1 MAKRGK
7 IPTPKTQREILN
19 SQIEPYNPPVGSP
32 GFSNT
37 GNPNNA
43 NVPNRGEQISF
54 RDDTT
59 KPFTLGIKDIDE
71 AIAYYMEEVIKPT
84 VIQNGAVQQVPFI
97 YGSPERW
104 KQVQKD
110 GYYRDKKGKIMLPL
124 ITFKRNNIE
133 KVKWVI
139 TDEKFIIHF
148 INDSK
153 NLVGYVDYRKEIG
166 LKPGDYGIFNTSQ
179 LIKCLNILDGDILV
193 DATTSKL
200 NMADTNYDI
209 KFNLADPAV
218 IPNVP
223 DVSNNSDEWSVTFD
237 VNDEFITRFV
247 KSKDALS
254 ELETFTIETRE
265 GFTGEELVFTVGTNI
280 TNTIEFTVENVK
292 INESF
297 GAIPF
302 DSNLMKEILKANKD
316 YHSGEIRI
324 NKKGLLDAHLH
335 CGDDLYTGYYLV
347 RRQENN

>member
-1 MAKRGK
+1 M
-7 IPTPKTQREILN
+7 
-19 SQIEPYNPPVGSP
+19 
-32 GFSNT
+32 
-37 GNPNNA
+37 
-43 NVPNRGEQISF
+43 ISKKVIS
-54 RDDTT
+54 DIVS
-59 KPFTLGIKDIDE
+59 KYSLG
-71 AIAYYMEEVIKPT
+71 
-84 VIQNGAVQQVPFI
+84 
-97 YGSPERW
+97 
-104 KQVQKD
+104 
-110 GYYRDKKGKIMLPL
+110 
-124 ITFKRNNIE
+124 NNIE

-139 TDEKFIIHF
+139 TDDKFHINF

-153 NLVGYVDYRKEIG
+153 NLVGYVEYRKDIG

-223 DVSNNSDEWSVTFD
+223 SIDDSDDWSVSFE
-237 VNDEFITRFV
+237 VSDEFITRFV

-254 ELETFTIETRE
+254 ELDTFTVETRD
-265 GFTGEELVFTVGTNI
+265 GFNGEELVFTVGTNI
-280 TNTIEFTVENVK
+280 TNTIEFTVENAT

-297 GAIPF
+297 EAVPF
-302 DSNLMKEILKANKD
+302 DSILLKEILKANRT

-335 CGDDLYTGYYLV
+335 HGDDLYTGYYLV

>member
-1 MAKRGK
+1 M
-7 IPTPKTQREILN
+7 
-19 SQIEPYNPPVGSP
+19 
-32 GFSNT
+32 
-37 GNPNNA
+37 
-43 NVPNRGEQISF
+43 ISKKVIS
-54 RDDTT
+54 DIVS
-59 KPFTLGIKDIDE
+59 KYSLG
-71 AIAYYMEEVIKPT
+71 
-84 VIQNGAVQQVPFI
+84 
-97 YGSPERW
+97 
-104 KQVQKD
+104 
-110 GYYRDKKGKIMLPL
+110 
-124 ITFKRNNIE
+124 NNIE

-139 TDEKFIIHF
+139 TDDKFHINF

-153 NLVGYVDYRKEIG
+153 NLVGYVEYRKDIG

-209 KFNLADPAV
+209 KFNLADPTV

-223 DVSNNSDEWSVTFD
+223 DINDSDDWSVSFS
-237 VNDEFITRFV
+237 VSDEFITRFV

-254 ELETFTIETRE
+254 ELDTFTVETRD
-265 GFTGEELVFTVGTNI
+265 GFNGEELVFTVGTNI
-280 TNTIEFTVENVK
+280 TNTIEFTVENAT

-297 GAIPF
+297 EAVPF
-302 DSNLMKEILKANKD
+302 DSNLLKEILKANRT

-335 CGDDLYTGYYLV
+335 HGDNLYTGYYLV

>member
-1 MAKRGK
+1 M
-7 IPTPKTQREILN
+7 
-19 SQIEPYNPPVGSP
+19 
-32 GFSNT
+32 
-37 GNPNNA
+37 
-43 NVPNRGEQISF
+43 ISKKVIS
-54 RDDTT
+54 DIVS
-59 KPFTLGIKDIDE
+59 KYSLG
-71 AIAYYMEEVIKPT
+71 
-84 VIQNGAVQQVPFI
+84 
-97 YGSPERW
+97 
-104 KQVQKD
+104 
-110 GYYRDKKGKIMLPL
+110 
-124 ITFKRNNIE
+124 NNIE
-133 KVKWVI
+133 KVKWVV
-139 TDEKFIIHF
+139 TDDKFTINF

-153 NLVGYVDYRKEIG
+153 NLVGYVEYRKDIG

-223 DVSNNSDEWSVTFD
+223 SIDDSDEWSVSFSIS
-237 VNDEFITRFV
+237 DEFITRFV

-254 ELETFTIETRE
+254 ELDTFTVETRD
-265 GFTGEELVFTVGTNI
+265 GFNGEELVFTVGTNI
-280 TNTIEFTVENVK
+280 TNTIEFTVENAT

-297 GAIPF
+297 EAVPF
-302 DSNLMKEILKANKD
+302 DSNLLKEILKANRT

-335 CGDDLYTGYYLV
+335 HGDNLYTGYYLV

>member
-1 MAKRGK
+1 MINKK
-7 IPTPKTQREILN
+7 
-19 SQIEPYNPPVGSP
+19 V
-32 GFSNT
+32 
-37 GNPNNA
+37 
-43 NVPNRGEQISF
+43 IS
-54 RDDTT
+54 DIVS
-59 KPFTLGIKDIDE
+59 KYSLG
-71 AIAYYMEEVIKPT
+71 
-84 VIQNGAVQQVPFI
+84 
-97 YGSPERW
+97 
-104 KQVQKD
+104 
-110 GYYRDKKGKIMLPL
+110 
-124 ITFKRNNIE
+124 NNIE

-139 TDEKFIIHF
+139 TDDKFTINF

-153 NLVGYVDYRKEIG
+153 NLVGYVEYRKDIG

-223 DVSNNSDEWSVTFD
+223 DINESDDWSVSFD
-237 VNDEFITRFV
+237 ISDEFITRFV

-254 ELETFTIETRE
+254 DLGTGTVETRD
-265 GFTGEELVFTVGTNI
+265 GFNGEELVFTVGTNI
-280 TNTIEFTVENVK
+280 TNTIEFTVENAT

-297 GAIPF
+297 EAVPF
-302 DSNLMKEILKANKD
+302 DSNLLKEILKANRT

-335 CGDDLYTGYYLV
+335 HGDDLYTGYYLV
-347 RRQENN
+347 RKQENN

>member
-1 MAKRGK
+1 MIRKK
-7 IPTPKTQREILN
+7 
-19 SQIEPYNPPVGSP
+19 V
-32 GFSNT
+32 
-37 GNPNNA
+37 
-43 NVPNRGEQISF
+43 IS
-54 RDDTT
+54 DIVS
-59 KPFTLGIKDIDE
+59 KYSLG
-71 AIAYYMEEVIKPT
+71 
-84 VIQNGAVQQVPFI
+84 
-97 YGSPERW
+97 
-104 KQVQKD
+104 
-110 GYYRDKKGKIMLPL
+110 
-124 ITFKRNNIE
+124 NNIE

-139 TDEKFIIHF
+139 TDDKFHINF

-153 NLVGYVDYRKEIG
+153 NLVGYVEYRKEIG
-166 LKPGDYGIFNTSQ
+166 LKKGDYGIFNTSQ

-200 NMADTNYDI
+200 NLADTNYDI

-223 DVSNNSDEWSVTFD
+223 SIDDSDEWSISF
-237 VNDEFITRFV
+237 NISDEFITRFV

-254 ELETFTIETRE
+254 ELDTFTVKTRE

-280 TNTIEFTVENVK
+280 TNTIEFTVENAT

-297 GAIPF
+297 DEVPF
-302 DSNLMKEILKANKD
+302 DSNLLKEILKANRT

-335 CGDDLYTGYYLV
+335 HGDGLFTGYYLV

>member
-1 MAKRGK
+1 MINKK
-7 IPTPKTQREILN
+7 
-19 SQIEPYNPPVGSP
+19 V
-32 GFSNT
+32 
-37 GNPNNA
+37 
-43 NVPNRGEQISF
+43 IS
-54 RDDTT
+54 DIVS
-59 KPFTLGIKDIDE
+59 KYSLG
-71 AIAYYMEEVIKPT
+71 
-84 VIQNGAVQQVPFI
+84 
-97 YGSPERW
+97 
-104 KQVQKD
+104 
-110 GYYRDKKGKIMLPL
+110 
-124 ITFKRNNIE
+124 NNIE

-139 TDEKFIIHF
+139 TDDKFTINF

-153 NLVGYVDYRKEIG
+153 NLVGYVEYRKDIG
-166 LKPGDYGIFNTSQ
+166 LKKGDYGIFNTSQ

-223 DVSNNSDEWSVTFD
+223 DINDSDDWSVSFD
-237 VNDEFITRFV
+237 VSDEFITRFV

-254 ELETFTIETRE
+254 ELDTFTVETRD
-265 GFTGEELVFTVGTNI
+265 GFNGEELVFTVGTNI
-280 TNTIEFTVENVK
+280 TNTIEFTVENAT

-297 GAIPF
+297 EAVPF
-302 DSNLMKEILKANKD
+302 DSNLLKEILKANRT

-335 CGDDLYTGYYLV
+335 HGDNLYTGYYLV

>member
-1 MAKRGK
+1 M
-7 IPTPKTQREILN
+7 
-19 SQIEPYNPPVGSP
+19 
-32 GFSNT
+32 
-37 GNPNNA
+37 
-43 NVPNRGEQISF
+43 ISKKVIS
-54 RDDTT
+54 DIVS
-59 KPFTLGIKDIDE
+59 KYSLG
-71 AIAYYMEEVIKPT
+71 
-84 VIQNGAVQQVPFI
+84 
-97 YGSPERW
+97 
-104 KQVQKD
+104 
-110 GYYRDKKGKIMLPL
+110 
-124 ITFKRNNIE
+124 NNIE

-139 TDEKFIIHF
+139 TDDKFHINF

-153 NLVGYVDYRKEIG
+153 NLVGYVEYRKDIG

-223 DVSNNSDEWSVTFD
+223 SIDDSDDWSVSFK
-237 VNDEFITRFV
+237 VSDEFITRFV

-254 ELETFTIETRE
+254 ELDTFTVETRD
-265 GFTGEELVFTVGTNI
+265 GFNGEELVFTVGTNI
-280 TNTIEFTVENVK
+280 TNTIEFTVENAT

-297 GAIPF
+297 EAVPF
-302 DSNLMKEILKANKD
+302 DSNLLKEILKANRT

-335 CGDDLYTGYYLV
+335 HGDNLYTGYYLV

>member
-1 MAKRGK
+1 MINKKVISDIVSKYSLG
-7 IPTPKTQREILN
+7 N
-19 SQIEPYNPPVGSP
+19 S
-32 GFSNT
+32 
-37 GNPNNA
+37 
-43 NVPNRGEQISF
+43 
-54 RDDTT
+54 
-59 KPFTLGIKDIDE
+59 
-71 AIAYYMEEVIKPT
+71 
-84 VIQNGAVQQVPFI
+84 
-97 YGSPERW
+97 
-104 KQVQKD
+104 
-110 GYYRDKKGKIMLPL
+110 
-124 ITFKRNNIE
+124 IE

-139 TDEKFIIHF
+139 TDDKFTINF

-153 NLVGYVDYRKEIG
+153 NLVGYVEYRKDIG

-223 DVSNNSDEWSVTFD
+223 DINDSDDWSVSFD
-237 VNDEFITRFV
+237 ISDEFITRFV

-254 ELETFTIETRE
+254 DLDTVTVETRD
-265 GFTGEELVFTVGTNI
+265 GFNGEELVFTVGTNI
-280 TNTIEFTVENVK
+280 TNTIEFTVENAT

-297 GAIPF
+297 EAVPF
-302 DSNLMKEILKANKD
+302 DSNLLKEILKANRT

-335 CGDDLYTGYYLV
+335 HGDNLYTGYYLV
-347 RRQENN
+347 RKQENN

>member
-1 MAKRGK
+1 M
-7 IPTPKTQREILN
+7 
-19 SQIEPYNPPVGSP
+19 
-32 GFSNT
+32 
-37 GNPNNA
+37 
-43 NVPNRGEQISF
+43 ISKKVIS
-54 RDDTT
+54 DIVS
-59 KPFTLGIKDIDE
+59 KYSLG
-71 AIAYYMEEVIKPT
+71 
-84 VIQNGAVQQVPFI
+84 
-97 YGSPERW
+97 
-104 KQVQKD
+104 
-110 GYYRDKKGKIMLPL
+110 
-124 ITFKRNNIE
+124 NNIE

-139 TDEKFIIHF
+139 TDDKFHINF

-153 NLVGYVDYRKEIG
+153 NLVGYVEYRKDIG

-200 NMADTNYDI
+200 NLADTNYDI

-223 DVSNNSDEWSVTFD
+223 EVNHSHESSVSFE

-254 ELETFTIETRE
+254 ELDTFTIETKD
-265 GFTGEELVFTVGTNI
+265 GFNGEELVFTVGTNI
-280 TNTIEFTVENVK
+280 TNTIEFTVENAT

-297 GAIPF
+297 ESIPF
-302 DSNLMKEILKANKD
+302 DSNLMKEILKANRD

-335 CGDDLYTGYYLV
+335 HGENLYTGYYLV